1 MTKRLSDVDENSAV
15 NTVAARLALY
25 VTLAGAAGA
34 SAALAL
40 RHHNRKAAMADAA
53 EAEGSDEPS
62 GLVGAGFRM
71 SDEGTHGASVKN
83 NLLNAGKF
91 DTPHAQPASTAADG
105 RAEPTADTQEEPG
118 RAGTV

>member
-1 MTKRLSDVDENSAV
+1 MTKRLSDVDENSAA

-40 RHHNRKAAMADAA
+40 RHHNRKAAMAEAA
-53 EAEGSDEPS
+53 ETSDTPT

-71 SDEGTHGASVKN
+71 SDESTHGASVKN

-91 DTPHAQPASTAADG
+91 DTPHAQPASTASDG
-105 RAEPTADTQEEPG
+105 RAEPPADTQEEPG
-118 RAGTV
+118 RAGMV